1 MNEEI
6 LGGLRLALERG
17 ESLKKAMV
25 TFLNSG
31 YKREEIEEA
40 AKALTEPVSEAR
52 PQMPVM
58 RGPAGP
64 AEQKV
69 SSYGVQIPIAP
80 KEEPEQIPAKP
91 LPEKKPV
98 FQPIEIEPEQ
108 VQQRV
113 SVYGEQKPVVQQP
126 VFYPVQKVSVY
137 SAGRDATEKAII
149 LVLFFL
155 LAFLIGLLML
165 IFIFKQ
171 QLIDFFSR
179 FFT

>member
-1 MNEEI
+1 M
-6 LGGLRLALERG
+6 
-17 ESLKKAMV
+17 KKAMM

-40 AKALTEPVSEAR
+40 AKALTEPVAEAR
-52 PQMPVM
+52 PQMPAAM

-64 AEQKV
+64 VEQRV
-69 SSYGVQIPIAP
+69 SAYGTQIPIAP
-80 KEEPEQIPAKP
+80 KEEPQIQAKA
-91 LPEKKPV
+91 LPEKKP
-98 FQPIEIEPEQ
+98 QPVEIYSQPQ
-108 VQQRV
+108 AQQRV

-126 VFYPVQKVSVY
+126 AFYPVQRVSVY
-137 SAGRDATEKAII
+137 GGERDATEKAII
-149 LVLFFL
+149 FILFFL
-155 LAFLIGLLML
+155 LAFLIGLLIL